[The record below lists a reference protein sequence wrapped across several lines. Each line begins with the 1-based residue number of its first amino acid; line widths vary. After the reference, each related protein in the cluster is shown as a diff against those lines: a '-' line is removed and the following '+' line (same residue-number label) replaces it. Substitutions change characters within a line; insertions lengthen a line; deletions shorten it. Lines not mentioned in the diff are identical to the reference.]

1 MKSILLLTFLIIS
14 LHGCGKD
21 ETIQKDEAEIRKEI
35 EFSRKVIGAE
45 FKRGMFSVSNDSAKF
60 NECGS
65 EKTYAL
71 EGDTEELKKLYS
83 KYSGKLPS
91 GKAYIEIES
100 FRSTKSP
107 DSESISDTVFVVTKF
122 IKFDANINCN

>member
-1 MKSILLLTFLIIS
+1 MKSVLLLTLFIIT

-21 ETIQKDEAEIRKEI
+21 EDIQKDEAEIRKEI

-45 FKRGMFSVSNDSAKF
+45 QRRGMFSVINDSVKF

-65 EKTYAL
+65 GKTFAL
-71 EGDTEELKKLYS
+71 EGETEELKKLYS
-83 KYSGKLPS
+83 KFSGRLPS

-100 FRSTKSP
+100 FKSTKTP
-107 DSESISDTVFVVTKF
+107 DSESISDTVFVVTRF